1 MQISDGY
8 VLDQFSIVFSLA
20 SDCLVCGIWHQLS
33 TFYILYAIETP
44 LPILVWNV
52 GSVVGVEE
60 CDRKPFSL
68 AVKAF
73 RPKSRSRDMDHH

>member
-1 MQISDGY
+1 MTPASN
-8 VLDQFSIVFSLA
+8 VL
-20 SDCLVCGIWHQLS
+20 H
-33 TFYILYAIETP
+33 YILYAIETP

-68 AVKAF
+68 AAKAF
-73 RPKSRSRDMDHH
+73 RPKSESRDMDHH